1 MCEKKCLYV
10 CQQSEPFRINI
21 KGQAGQPGEP
31 VMQIRQKK
39 FTVDLIWNSVV
50 LNGGTVSLAL
60 VISIYQ

>member
-1 MCEKKCLYV
+1 MKKMCLYV
-10 CQQSEPFRINI
+10 CLQSEPIRIKI

-50 LNGGTVSLAL
+50 LNGGTVPLVL